1 MRTIEASNQDVFKA
15 LFELVK
21 EGEAVKIQGPSSGVV
36 VMPEVE
42 YNEMAKAQRNT
53 EYLAMLERSIKQAR
67 NGEVVNKT
75 LEELKAMEQ

>member
-53 EYLAMLERSIKQAR
+53 EYLAA
-67 NGEVVNKT
+67 GT
-75 LEELKAMEQ
+75 LEIPWRKYLQPQD